1 MIMALHPTDE
11 EIRKIRLQLTQLV
24 KALEQMP
31 QKSPVPGHPTGLC
44 VDSYLTEDDLVFQI
58 DLPGVDQQDLK
69 VSVSR
74 NSMTIE
80 GNRPRPTM
88 DDNQTFI
95 MAERPFGA
103 FKRELDLPATVDTSK
118 VEATLKNGLL
128 TVRIPRRPE
137 RRGQMR
143 EVAIR
148 HLD

>member
-1 MIMALHPTDE
+1 MALHPTDE

-31 QKSPVPGHPTGLC
+31 QKSQEGSDHPTGLC
-44 VDSYLTEDDLVFQI
+44 VDSYLTADDLVFQI

-74 NSMTIE
+74 NGMTIE

-88 DDNQTFI
+88 DDDQTFI
-95 MAERPFGA
+95 MAERPFGS

-118 VEATLKNGLL
+118 MEATLKNGLL
-128 TVRIPRRPE
+128 TVRIPQRPE

-143 EVAIR
+143 EVVIR

>member
-1 MIMALHPTDE
+1 MALHPTDE

-31 QKSPVPGHPTGLC
+31 KKDRGVTGHPTGLC
-44 VDSYLTEDDLVFQI
+44 VDSYLTGDDLVFQV
-58 DLPGVDQQDLK
+58 DLPGVDQQELK

-74 NSMTIE
+74 NSLTIE
-80 GNRPRPTM
+80 GIRPRPTM
-88 DDNQTFI
+88 DDDQTFI
-95 MAERPFGA
+95 MAERPFGS

-143 EVAIR
+143 EVTIR